1 MEWQGKTNTFH
12 ISVNSN
18 NELLKFFFERDYLIY
33 NPSSS
38 QFMDNK
44 SWKTWPGDVIFLK
57 KDFKFNKMTGS

>member
-18 NELLKFFFERDYLIY
+18 NELLKFFLIF

-57 KDFKFNKMTGS
+57 KDFNFNKMTGS